1 MYRYMAIANYE
12 DRFVIPTTHREYAE
26 DAFDMRGDCGF
37 VRQRL
42 LGGETKTSLFGGE
55 KKKPSRSSL
64 FLRGARHERAAGPPQ
79 GARPPGGERRAAPI
93 GGHVIVTWK
102 ALGALLSYPSAELV
116 AALPEIAAIL
126 DREPRLDRPMRGA
139 LDALIAWLAR
149 VDLLDAEENY
159 VALFDR
165 GRATSL
171 HLFEHVHGDSRARG
185 QAMVE
190 LQALYAKAGLKP
202 SVNELPDYLPMML
215 EYLSLREE
223 TEVKD
228 MLGDC
233 AHIVRAIGQALVDR
247 DSGYGAVA
255 AAILA
260 LVGEP
265 GLSARADKPPP
276 AKRNRSTT
284 NGSTSP

>member
-1 MYRYMAIANYE
+1 MNA
-12 DRFVIPTTHREYAE
+12 
-26 DAFDMRGDCGF
+26 
-37 VRQRL
+37 
-42 LGGETKTSLFGGE
+42 
-55 KKKPSRSSL
+55 
-64 FLRGARHERAAGPPQ
+64 
-79 GARPPGGERRAAPI
+79 
-93 GGHVIVTWK
+93 TWK

-116 AALPEIAAIL
+116 SALPEIAAIL
-126 DREPRLDRPMRGA
+126 GREPRLDRVQRGA

-202 SVNELPDYLPMML
+202 SRNELPDYLPMML

-223 TEVKD
+223 AEVKD

-233 AHIVRAIGQALVDR
+233 AHIVRAIGQALVNR

-260 LVGEP
+260 LVGET
-265 GLSARADKPPP
+265 GLSEPTGKPPP
-276 AKRNRSTT
+276 ATEKSLDDEWVDEPVIFGPAGAAGCGRSE
-284 NGSTSP
+284 PHPKPQPAVVQFMPRRA

>member
-1 MYRYMAIANYE
+1 
-12 DRFVIPTTHREYAE
+12 
-26 DAFDMRGDCGF
+26 
-37 VRQRL
+37 
-42 LGGETKTSLFGGE
+42 
-55 KKKPSRSSL
+55 
-64 FLRGARHERAAGPPQ
+64 
-79 GARPPGGERRAAPI
+79 
-93 GGHVIVTWK
+93 
-102 ALGALLSYPSAELV
+102 
-116 AALPEIAAIL
+116 
-126 DREPRLDRPMRGA
+126 
-139 LDALIAWLAR
+139 
-149 VDLLDAEENY
+149 
-159 VALFDR
+159 
-165 GRATSL
+165 
-171 HLFEHVHGDSRARG
+171 
-185 QAMVE
+185 MVE

-276 AKRNRSTT
+276 AKEKSLDDEWVDEPVIFGPAGAAGCGRSE
-284 NGSTSP
+284 PHPQPQAAVVQFMPRRA